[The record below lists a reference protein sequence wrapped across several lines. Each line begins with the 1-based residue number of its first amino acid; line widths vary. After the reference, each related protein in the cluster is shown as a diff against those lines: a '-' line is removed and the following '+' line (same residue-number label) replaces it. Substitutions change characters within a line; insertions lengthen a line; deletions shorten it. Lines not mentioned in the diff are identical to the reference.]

1 MNRFY
6 KYGAPPYINPVSTR
20 SSSSSK
26 EVVATA
32 IPTDLITQVLNES
45 LATGEVDITENTNF
59 EDITGTTSIENISTS
74 SLSAIDTL
82 IRVIGGTRFESNL
95 LVGSSTDSFDTN
107 YSFEVNGNSR
117 ISGTNLVIDSEQVL
131 IRDNCIGIGNSSSSL
146 DNFINGIYFP
156 KNDQFTGVGISPDKV
171 GIISF
176 PYGQFSN
183 NFTYTTASST
193 KKRFSDSKTNV
204 RFVYI
209 SDKYDFGV
217 IKDSTTGF
225 SADEQDYI
233 NSLNNIGNTSSSYY
247 TNIEANNIV
256 LHGGGIVSGL
266 SKNLE
271 IILTNSSN
279 VESTFMTFD
288 IINDMIDLPK
298 SLQLSNTDSIIYN
311 SGTITFNTSSTGNEY
326 FKLGTN
332 SNYSYR
338 NLIFEKNVSDTN
350 IVFNNQTNFGIY
362 YQDTSTPVIYIDKD
376 SDTDSTT
383 LNSSLIV
390 KGTNV
395 KDYPNFSI
403 ENNLSTNII
412 STSQKP
418 ALKKYLQNL
427 LVNVSSS
434 ATFTLEDITSS
445 TSSSHIDHLIT
456 GYIIF
461 TNANAADADN
471 KHLHLRIEG
480 SFSSGMTTPH
490 IIKTIISK
498 KNINITDLSTTSDL
512 FITFVPSI
520 GDKKID
526 VTVTNNLTSDSIM
539 ALLQL
544 DIIST

>member
-1 MNRFY
+1 MKKFY

-20 SSSSSK
+20 SSSGSRD
-26 EVVATA
+26 VVATA

-95 LVGSSTDSFDTN
+95 LVGSSTDSFNTD
-107 YSFEVNGNSR
+107 YSFEINGNSR
-117 ISGTNLVIDSEQVL
+117 IAGTNLVIESEQVL

-156 KNDQFTGVGISPDKV
+156 KNDQFTGIGISPDKI

-183 NFTYTTASST
+183 NFTYTTSSSS
-193 KKRFSDSKTNV
+193 KRRFSDSKTNV

-209 SDKYDFGV
+209 SDKYDFGI
-217 IKDSTTGF
+217 IKDSSTGF

-233 NSLNNIGNTSSSYY
+233 NSLNNIGNVSSGYY
-247 TNIEANNIV
+247 TNVEVNNIV

-266 SKNLE
+266 SQNLE
-271 IILTNSSN
+271 IILTNSAS

-288 IINDMIDLPK
+288 IINDMIDIPK
-298 SLQLSNTDSIIYN
+298 SLQLSNTDSIVYN

-338 NLIFEKNVSDTN
+338 NMIFEKNVSDTN

-362 YQDTSTPVIYIDKD
+362 YQDTSEPIIYIDKD
-376 SDTDSTT
+376 STTDSTT
-383 LNSSLIV
+383 LNTSLIV

-395 KDYPNFSI
+395 KDYSSFSV

-418 ALKKYLQNL
+418 SVKK
-427 LVNVSSS
+427 
-434 ATFTLEDITSS
+434 
-445 TSSSHIDHLIT
+445 
-456 GYIIF
+456 IF
-461 TNANAADADN
+461 T
-471 KHLHLRIEG
+471 K
-480 SFSSGMTTPH
+480 
-490 IIKTIISK
+490 
-498 KNINITDLSTTSDL
+498 
-512 FITFVPSI
+512 
-520 GDKKID
+520 
-526 VTVTNNLTSDSIM
+526 
-539 ALLQL
+539 
-544 DIIST
+544 